1 MQKLDSEFA
10 ARNFSGPIEGLT
22 GLPNVAYVSD
32 RFAAF
37 ERDEVLAKTWT
48 CVGNGSQLK
57 PGGWLHPVDLLGL
70 PLLLVRDRD
79 NTIRV
84 FHNVCSHRGLKLVEE
99 PRATNGII
107 TCRYHGWCY
116 GARGDLRRTPHIGG
130 EGVHTDDRFDMSFH
144 GLREIRSKVFADL
157 IFVNLSGNAPDFET
171 YIKPVTDH
179 WKDIDFNLYQH
190 GGSTSSW
197 RLDLD
202 CNWKLAQENH
212 VDGYHL
218 PFVHPGLNS
227 YSPLRNHYPI
237 VINGSASGQ
246 GSVAQAHATKI
257 GDESLPKNP
266 GLGEDWQ
273 RGKAEFLSVFP
284 NVMIGVQADH
294 LWVAYLLPVTADRTE
309 EYMDLYYVGE
319 GAKDLRYEVQRVN
332 NCDRMLEI
340 FKEDKDVV
348 EGMQRGRQ
356 SPAFQGGALSP
367 ALDQPAHC
375 FNKWMAESVQE
386 VLNQSES

>member
-1 MQKLDSEFA
+1 MQKLNSEFA
-10 ARNFSGPIEGLT
+10 ASHFSGPIEGLT

-32 RFAAF
+32 KFAVF

-48 CVGNGSQLK
+48 CVGNASQLRS
-57 PGGWLHPVDLLGL
+57 GGWLQPVDLLGL

-99 PRATNGII
+99 ARATNGII

-116 GARGDLRRTPHIGG
+116 GAGGELRRTPHIGG
-130 EGVHTDDRFDMSFH
+130 EGVHTDDRFDMSHH
-144 GLREIRSKVFADL
+144 GLREIRSQVFAEL
-157 IFVNLSGNAPDFET
+157 IFVNLSGDAPKFESF
-171 YIKPVTDH
+171 IQPVTDH
-179 WKDIDFNLYQH
+179 WKDFDFNLYKH
-190 GGSTSSW
+190 GGKKSSW

-237 VINGSASGQ
+237 VIDGSASGQ
-246 GSVAQAHATKI
+246 GSIAQGHAAKI
-257 GDESLPKNP
+257 GNESLPKNP
-266 GLGEDWQ
+266 ALGEDWQ
-273 RGKAEFLSVFP
+273 KGRAEFLSVFP

-309 EYMDLYYVGE
+309 EYMDLYYVGQ
-319 GAKDLRYEVQRVN
+319 GAIESRFEEQRIN
-332 NCDRMLEI
+332 NCERMFEI
-340 FKEDKDVV
+340 FKEDKEVV

-375 FNKWMAESVQE
+375 FNKWMAASVQE
-386 VLNQSES
+386 VLKPMV